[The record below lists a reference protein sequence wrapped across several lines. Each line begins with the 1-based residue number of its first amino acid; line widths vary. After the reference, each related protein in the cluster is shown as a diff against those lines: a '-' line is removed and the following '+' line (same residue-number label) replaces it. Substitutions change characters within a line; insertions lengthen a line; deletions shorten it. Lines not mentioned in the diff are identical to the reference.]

1 MKPRLYEVTD
11 PQGRRNG
18 WIVDV
23 ESEFTAEGIHYA
35 TAVALGEA
43 KAGQVT
49 FDFKPNANGT
59 SSGVL
64 VNPLPC
70 VIEIKSRRFLK
81 KENNLAARGFTPDA
95 AKVLLEL
102 TAEAQ
107 GVSVSWYPKPDWK
120 WNIKAADPA
129 WVWKWIAAVKWSAWQ
144 KLKYTREQRY
154 DDMKTLGYPLTQG
167 ALYQTCRRLGLR
179 ALKRL

>member
-1 MKPRLYEVTD
+1 MKPVLYEVTD

-18 WIVDV
+18 WIVDE
-23 ESEFTAEGIHYA
+23 ESAFTAGGLHYA

-43 KAGQVT
+43 QAGQVT

-59 SSGVL
+59 STGLL

-70 VIEIKSRRFLK
+70 VIEVRKTKFRNKRNQLF
-81 KENNLAARGFTPDA
+81 ARGFTPDA
-95 AKVLLEL
+95 AKVMLEL
-102 TAEAQ
+102 AAEAQ
-107 GVSVSWYPKPDWK
+107 GVSVSWTPKPDWK
-120 WNIKAADPA
+120 MNIGTADPA
-129 WVWKWIAAVKWSAWQ
+129 WVWKWIAAAKWCVWQ
-144 KLKYTREQRY
+144 KLKYTRQQRY
-154 DDMKTLGYPLTQG
+154 DDMKTLGYPQTQV